1 MMFMLQMKEPFSLV
15 VGKSSTNWMGD
26 TLQAVIHGVTVK
38 QSATKTTTI
47 DLGYNVHLNKE
58 ENLWLQQSK
67 NT

>member
-1 MMFMLQMKEPFSLV
+1 
-15 VGKSSTNWMGD
+15 MGD